1 MNKRVHLTKKYWYLL
16 ATTLVIFD
24 QLSKYIVSYTM
35 DIGDRIPVN
44 AIFNLVHYQNKGAAF
59 SFLATAGGWQ
69 RYFFISVAI
78 AISIWLIIAIYK
90 SSSRSEALG
99 YSLILGGAIG
109 NLSDRLYRGAV
120 VDYLDFFWGVY
131 HWPAFNIADIAIV
144 LGAALMVFT
153 TAKEQ
158 QGLSK

>member
-24 QLSKYIVSYTM
+24 QLSKSIVSYTM
-35 DIGDRIPVN
+35 DIGDRIPLN

-90 SSSRSEALG
+90 SASKSEALG

-109 NLSDRLYRGAV
+109 NLSDRLFRGAV

-144 LGAALMVFT
+144 LGAALMIFT